1 MVRGEKN
8 WYRNVPTPP
17 GKKGNYIEC
26 PHCSKIVSRQNVY
39 KHMKTKRCMF
49 FDDSSQWEH
58 QVYYVK
64 RKQVK
69 IIHDTVY
76 DNDDWYVWNYVYNNI
91 IEYAVIYPLYF
102 GLPHL

>member
-1 MVRGEKN
+1 MVRGQKN

-17 GKKGNYIEC
+17 GKKGIYIAC
-26 PHCSKIVSRQNVY
+26 PNCSKTVSRQNVY
-39 KHMKTKRCMF
+39 KHMESKRCMF
-49 FDDSSQWEH
+49 FDDSHEH
-58 QVYYVK
+58 VVYYE
-64 RKQVK
+64 RKKPVK
-69 IIHDTVY
+69 IIHTI